1 MAKTV
6 MKLTE
11 TLAIV
16 KISGTSPETI
26 SLATDLLSPTQ
37 VVSGTPT
44 VGIGFLQWTTGG
56 SILITRNAIE
66 VYNLYTNTGEFDLAG
81 NGGMLDTIQGTSDI
95 VVTITTGGAIFLTL
109 RKLSGYASK
118 IEPYRFGQYDN
129 TTAVG
134 S

>member
-1 MAKTV
+1 MAKTI

-16 KISGTSPETI
+16 KISGTTPETI

-37 VVSGTPT
+37 IVSGSPT
-44 VGIGFLQWTTGG
+44 VGIGFIQWTTGG
-56 SILITRNAIE
+56 NILITRNAIE
-66 VYNLYTNTGEFDLAG
+66 IYNLYTNTGEFDLSG
-81 NGGMLDTIQGTSDI
+81 NGGILDTTQSTSNI
-95 VVTITTGGAIFLTL
+95 VVTITTGGTIFLTL

-118 IEPYRFGQYDN
+118 IEPHRFGQYDN
-129 TTAVG
+129 TSAVG